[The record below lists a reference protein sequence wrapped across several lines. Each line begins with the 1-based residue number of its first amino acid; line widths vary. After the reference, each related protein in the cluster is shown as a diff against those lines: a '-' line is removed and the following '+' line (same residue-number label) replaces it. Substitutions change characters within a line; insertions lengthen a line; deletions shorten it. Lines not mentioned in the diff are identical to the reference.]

1 MIISQ
6 CQGAKYIQAQEI
18 ITDTTNQNLKMDTP
32 NNALPPG
39 TQLDEFTIEHI
50 LGGGGFSIVYLAI
63 SNRDKM
69 PVVIKEY
76 MPSSLA
82 TRNDDNS
89 VIPLAEKHAD
99 RFAHGRRLF
108 FQEANTLTT
117 LKHPN
122 IVNVI
127 NFFRANHTVYM
138 VMEYQEGVNL
148 QTYIKKHHGNLSEP
162 FIKAVFLPLLD
173 GLQMIHSKGL
183 LHLDIKPSNIHLR
196 TGANPLLLD
205 FGAVHEMM
213 QTRQFQP
220 NQVITPGFSP
230 IEQLDPGGYVGPW
243 TDIYAIGA
251 TMRACLEGVSPPH
264 APERRERDTMKPA
277 VSLFRKKYS
286 NYLLE
291 AVDWAMEVDP
301 LLRPQ
306 SVDKLIEAINGNS
319 PKRQKK
325 SLFSF

>member
-1 MIISQ
+1 MATVMHSP
-6 CQGAKYIQAQEI
+6 EHS
-18 ITDTTNQNLKMDTP
+18 
-32 NNALPPG
+32 LPPG
-39 TQLDEFTIEHI
+39 TRLDDFVIERI

-63 SNRDKM
+63 STHDNT

-82 TRNDDNS
+82 TRDANMS
-89 VIPLAEKHAD
+89 VIPSTEQNTE
-99 RFAHGRRLF
+99 RFNHGRRLF
-108 FQEANTLTT
+108 FQEASTLTT
-117 LKHPN
+117 LKHAN

-127 NFFRANHTVYM
+127 NFFRANGTVYM
-138 VMEYQEGVNL
+138 VMEYEEGVNM
-148 QTYIKKHHGNLSEP
+148 QAYIKKHNGNLSEP
-162 FIKAVFLPLLD
+162 FLKAVFLPLLD
-173 GLQMIHSKGL
+173 GLQMIHSRGL

-196 TGANPLLLD
+196 SGANPLLLD
-205 FGAVHEMM
+205 FGAVHEIM

-251 TMRACLEGVSPPH
+251 TIRACIEGISPP
-264 APERRERDTMKPA
+264 PSPQRREKDMLRPA
-277 VSLFRKKYS
+277 VSAFKKRYS
-286 NYLLE
+286 QHLLE

-306 SVDKLIEAINGNS
+306 SVDKLIEALHGKA
-319 PKRQKK
+319 PKQDKK
-325 SLFSF
+325 SLF

>member
-1 MIISQ
+1 MTIPENS
-6 CQGAKYIQAQEI
+6 
-18 ITDTTNQNLKMDTP
+18 
-32 NNALPPG
+32 LPPG
-39 TQLDEFTIEHI
+39 TRLDEFVIERI

-63 SNRDKM
+63 STRDDK

-76 MPSSLA
+76 MPSTLA
-82 TRNDDNS
+82 TRNENMS
-89 VIPLAEKHAD
+89 VIPSTEQNTE
-99 RFAHGRRLF
+99 RFNHGRRLF
-108 FQEANTLTT
+108 FQEASTLTT

-127 NFFRANHTVYM
+127 NFFRDNGTVYM
-138 VMEYQEGVNL
+138 VMQYEEGVNM
-148 QTYIKKHHGNLSEP
+148 QTYIKKHNGNLSEP

-173 GLQMIHSKGL
+173 GLQMIHSRGL

-196 TGANPLLLD
+196 TGASPLLLD

-251 TMRACLEGVSPPH
+251 TMRACLEGVSPPPS
-264 APERRERDTMKPA
+264 PERREKDTMRPA
-277 VSLFRKKYS
+277 ASAFKKKYS
-286 NYLLE
+286 QYLLE

-306 SVDKLIEAINGNS
+306 SVDKLIEALNGKS
-319 PKRQKK
+319 PKQDKK
-325 SLFSF
+325 RLFNF

>member
-1 MIISQ
+1 
-6 CQGAKYIQAQEI
+6 
-18 ITDTTNQNLKMDTP
+18 MDIP
-32 NNALPPG
+32 SIALPPG
-39 TQLDEFTIEHI
+39 TRLDEFTLEHI
-50 LGGGGFSIVYLAI
+50 LGGGGFSVVYLAT
-63 SNRDKM
+63 SEKDKE

-76 MPSSLA
+76 LPSSLA
-82 TRNDDNS
+82 TRDENNS
-89 VIPLAEKHAD
+89 VVPLTEQHNE

-108 FQEANTLTT
+108 FQEASTLTT

-127 NFFRANHTVYM
+127 NFFRANDTVYM
-138 VMEYQEGVNL
+138 VMEYEEGVNL
-148 QTYIKKHHGNLSEP
+148 QAYIKKHKGNLSEP
-162 FIKAVFLPLLD
+162 FVKAVFLPLLD

-196 TGANPLLLD
+196 SGANPLLLD

-251 TMRACLEGVSPPH
+251 TMRACIEGVSPPH
-264 APERRERDTMKPA
+264 APARREKDTMRPA
-277 VSLFRKKYS
+277 ASIFKKNYS

-306 SVDKLIEAINGNS
+306 SVEQLVEAINGKP
-319 PKRQKK
+319 PKKEKK
-325 SLFSF
+325 SLFKF

>member
-1 MIISQ
+1 
-6 CQGAKYIQAQEI
+6 
-18 ITDTTNQNLKMDTP
+18 
-32 NNALPPG
+32 
-39 TQLDEFTIEHI
+39 
-50 LGGGGFSIVYLAI
+50 
-63 SNRDKM
+63 
-69 PVVIKEY
+69 
-76 MPSSLA
+76 
-82 TRNDDNS
+82 
-89 VIPLAEKHAD
+89 
-99 RFAHGRRLF
+99 
-108 FQEANTLTT
+108 
-117 LKHPN
+117 
-122 IVNVI
+122 
-127 NFFRANHTVYM
+127 
-138 VMEYQEGVNL
+138 
-148 QTYIKKHHGNLSEP
+148 
-162 FIKAVFLPLLD
+162 VFLPLLD

-251 TMRACLEGVSPPH
+251 TMRACIEGVSPPH

-277 VSLFRKKYS
+277 ASQFKKQYS

-306 SVDKLIEAINGNS
+306 SVDKLVEAINGNP
-319 PKRQKK
+319 PKKQKK
-325 SLFSF
+325 SLFNF

>member
-1 MIISQ
+1 MNSP
-6 CQGAKYIQAQEI
+6 
-18 ITDTTNQNLKMDTP
+18 DNS
-32 NNALPPG
+32 LPPG
-39 TQLDEFTIEHI
+39 TRLDEFVIERI
-50 LGGGGFSIVYLAI
+50 LGGGGFSIVYLAK
-63 SNRDKM
+63 STRDNST
-69 PVVIKEY
+69 VVIKEY

-82 TRNDDNS
+82 TRDENMS
-89 VIPLAEKHAD
+89 VIPSAEQHTE
-99 RFAHGRRLF
+99 RFNHGRRLF
-108 FQEANTLTT
+108 FQEASTLTT

-127 NFFRANHTVYM
+127 NFFRQNGTVYM
-138 VMEYQEGVNL
+138 VMEFEEGVNM
-148 QTYIKKHHGNLSEP
+148 QTYIKKHNGNLSEP

-173 GLQMIHSKGL
+173 GLQMIHSRGL

-196 TGANPLLLD
+196 TGARPLLLD

-251 TMRACLEGVSPPH
+251 TMRACIEGVSPP
-264 APERRERDTMKPA
+264 PSPRRREKEILRPA
-277 VSLFRKKYS
+277 VSAFKKKYS
-286 NYLLE
+286 HYLLE

-306 SVDKLIEAINGNS
+306 TVDKLIEALNGKV
-319 PKRQKK
+319 PKQDKK
-325 SLFSF
+325 RLF

>member
-1 MIISQ
+1 MH
-6 CQGAKYIQAQEI
+6 
-18 ITDTTNQNLKMDTP
+18 KMDAP
-32 NNALPPG
+32 NDALPTG

-63 SNRDKM
+63 SNKDKR

-76 MPSSLA
+76 MPSTLA
-82 TRNDDNS
+82 TRNADLS

-99 RFAHGRRLF
+99 RLAHGRRLF

-127 NFFRANHTVYM
+127 NFFHANQTVYM
-138 VMEYQEGVNL
+138 VMEYEEGVNL
-148 QTYIKKHHGNLSEP
+148 QAYIKKHKGNLSEP

-173 GLQMIHSKGL
+173 GLQTIHSKGL

-251 TMRACLEGVSPPH
+251 TMRACIAGVSPPH
-264 APERRERDTMKPA
+264 APERREKDTMKPA
-277 VSLFRKKYS
+277 ASLFKKKYS

-306 SVDKLIEAINGNS
+306 SVEKLVEAINGKR
-319 PKRQKK
+319 PKKQKK

>member
-1 MIISQ
+1 MATVMSSS
-6 CQGAKYIQAQEI
+6 EHS
-18 ITDTTNQNLKMDTP
+18 
-32 NNALPPG
+32 LPPG
-39 TQLDEFTIEHI
+39 TRIDEFVVRRI
-50 LGGGGFSIVYLAI
+50 LGGGGFSIVYLAT
-63 SNRDKM
+63 SVCDNT

-76 MPSSLA
+76 MPAGLA
-82 TRNDDNS
+82 TRDENLS
-89 VIPLAEKHAD
+89 VIPATEQNTE
-99 RFAHGRRLF
+99 RFNHGRRLF
-108 FQEANTLTT
+108 FQEASTLTT

-127 NFFRANHTVYM
+127 NFFRQNGTVYM
-138 VMEYQEGVNL
+138 VMQYEEGVNM
-148 QTYIKKHHGNLSEP
+148 QAYIKKHKGNLSEP

-173 GLQMIHSKGL
+173 GLQMIHSRGL

-196 TGANPLLLD
+196 NGAKPLLLD
-205 FGAVHEMM
+205 FGAVHEIM

-251 TMRACLEGVSPPH
+251 TMRACLEGISPP
-264 APERRERDTMKPA
+264 PSPQRREKDMLRPA
-277 VSLFRKKYS
+277 VSAFRKKYS
-286 NYLLE
+286 AYLLE

-306 SVDKLIEAINGNS
+306 SVDQLIEALNGKPS
-319 PKRQKK
+319 KPDKK
-325 SLFSF
+325 GLFNF